1 MDKRL
6 GRIVIGVVAFLAAV
20 PMAWAGEPL
29 PERFHFLPLT
39 RDRSLS
45 VKVEGTDADRPPR
58 WQARMVV
65 DGTLTD
71 GRWPEHPPTVYRIGK
86 RAYMLDDIYSG
97 AGDFVWDAVEKKLTP
112 IGQCYLHP
120 VPGAGTVVIR
130 RPDSQRPEAVEV
142 LDFPPEHRCP
152 RVLWSGRVP
161 SLAPLGVWDGA
172 VVFVLG
178 GKRLLV
184 LEPGWP
190 AREIDIDVGKLQWQ
204 VTGDG
209 IRRGKALLLG
219 EVPPSGGDPRMQYT
233 VSVAVIN
240 LKTRQIK
247 PIGRIPGSWSISTN
261 YPHPVVSAS
270 WITQKEADKMPRR
283 DTIVR
288 TIEGTHLGSSF
299 VVEETDQIVK

>member
-1 MDKRL
+1 MGKRL
-6 GRIVIGVVAFLAAV
+6 GRIIGCVVAFLAAV
-20 PMAWAGEPL
+20 HTAWAGEPL
-29 PERFHFLPLT
+29 PERFHFPPLEP
-39 RDRSLS
+39 DRSLS
-45 VKVEGTDADRPPR
+45 VKVEGTTADRPAR

-86 RAYMLDDIYSG
+86 RAYLLDDRYSG
-97 AGDFVWDAVEKKLTP
+97 ADDFVWDAAEKKLTP
-112 IGQCYLHP
+112 VGRCYLHP
-120 VPGAGTVVIR
+120 VPGVGTVVIR
-130 RPDSQRPEAVEV
+130 RPDGERPAVEV
-142 LDFPPEHRCP
+142 LDFPEEHGRP
-152 RVLWSGRVP
+152 RVLWSGGEP

-190 AREIDIDVGKLQWQ
+190 AKEIDIDLGKFRWQ
-204 VTGDG
+204 ATGDG

-219 EVPPSGGDPRMQYT
+219 EVPPHDGGDPRVKYT

-240 LKTRQIK
+240 LKTREIK
-247 PIGRIPGSWSISTN
+247 TIGRIPGSWSIDTN
-261 YPHPVVSAS
+261 VPHPVVSAS
-270 WITQKEADKMPRR
+270 WISQRQADKLPKR
-283 DTIVR
+283 DTIGV
-288 TIEGTHLGSSF
+288 THFGGSY